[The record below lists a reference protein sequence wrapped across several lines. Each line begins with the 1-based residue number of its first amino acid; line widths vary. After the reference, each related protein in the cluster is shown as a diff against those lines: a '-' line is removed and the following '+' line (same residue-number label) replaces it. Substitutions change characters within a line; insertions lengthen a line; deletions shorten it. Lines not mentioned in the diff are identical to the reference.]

1 MSQQEKNSSIP
12 YPVKLVVGV
21 LLMVGGTYLSLNS
34 EKYLPFQKGLAEQG
48 LPLDL
53 GITVAVI
60 GVFLMLFP
68 VIQIFYLNPLSD
80 AINERTSE
88 LEHTFTEAETLR
100 SEMTKMRNDY
110 EQRLAA
116 TEAEARSQIQA
127 QIKEAQE
134 LRQSLMAE
142 ATAKADE
149 MVKRAAE
156 EIESEKQK
164 VLSQLRTE
172 VVTLTL
178 AASEKIIGE
187 NTGTDKNRKL
197 IAEFT
202 EKVEVPS

>member
-1 MSQQEKNSSIP
+1 
-12 YPVKLVVGV
+12 
-21 LLMVGGTYLSLNS
+21 
-34 EKYLPFQKGLAEQG
+34 
-48 LPLDL
+48 
-53 GITVAVI
+53 
-60 GVFLMLFP
+60 MLFP

-187 NTGTDKNRKL
+187 NMDTDKNRKL
-197 IAEFT
+197 IAEFI